1 MALRK
6 ALALSLLMAASIS
19 LPMMAAPAVAQT
31 APISRTIPV
40 VFSGVVANDVGG
52 SIRIRQPDGSFAAY
66 TGPVPAYP
74 YTKGDAVSISF
85 NAVVPTRDFYTSPA
99 YQGQVAADGIYRI
112 GITGPNNS
120 GNNRGIGSGSNYDVS
135 GPINAGSN
143 FGQPI
148 GSGGLTIVYDSNADN
163 YSIEFPNNRWTAA
176 TFDGPSFL
184 YDSSTNTIANNRS
197 TCFGV
202 PGCRDLGDAGF
213 GLSGDADSITT
224 GAIRIVDIANA
235 TFGFFNIDFTG
246 SWNLP
251 VYGSSG
257 GAPTDVPEPS
267 MLLLFAG
274 AAAGLV
280 GRQRWRKA
288 IKVT

>member
-1 MALRK
+1 MAL
-6 ALALSLLMAASIS
+6 SFLMAAGISI
-19 LPMMAAPAVAQT
+19 PVMAAPASAQT
-31 APISRTIPV
+31 AAISRTIPV
-40 VFSGVVANDVGG
+40 TFTGVVANDVGS

-74 YTKGDAVSISF
+74 YNKGDAVTISF

-120 GNNRGIGSGSNYDVS
+120 GTTTQIGSGSNYDVS

-148 GSGGLTIVYDSNADN
+148 GATGLTVVYDSNADN
-163 YSIEFPNNRWTAA
+163 YSIEFPNNRWTAG
-176 TFDGPSFL
+176 TFDAPSFT
-184 YDSSTNTIANNRS
+184 YNSATNTIASTPS
-197 TCFGV
+197 TCVGAL
-202 PGCRDLGDAGF
+202 GCRDLGDAGF
-213 GLSGDADSITT
+213 ALTGDADSIGT
-224 GAIRIVDIANA
+224 GNIRITDIANA
-235 TFGFFNIDFTG
+235 TFGLFNIDFTG

-251 VYGSSG
+251 TFG
-257 GAPTDVPEPS
+257 GGNGTPTDVPEPS

-274 AAAGLV
+274 ATAGLV
-280 GRQRWRKA
+280 GRQRRRRRANVKTA
-288 IKVT
+288 